1 MPLDGVRIAAA
12 IHPAVWIV
20 GFVGLVGLL
29 FLAPNPLL
37 ILIVLV
43 VGFELY
49 RRWQERGTEQ
59 ALGYYDIKPWQ
70 RVAVAVGYFALAALL
85 VLGMDASYVERDI

>member
-1 MPLDGVRIAAA
+1 GRIAAA
-12 IHPAVWIV
+12 IHPAIWLF

-37 ILIVLV
+37 IIIVLV

-49 RRWQERGTEQ
+49 RRWKERGTAQ
-59 ALGYYDIKPWQ
+59 AQGYYEIKPWQ
-70 RVAVAVGYFALAALL
+70 RVVTAVGYFALAGLL
-85 VLGMDASYVERDI
+85 VFGMDASYVERDF